1 MECWCTAFVNDQ
13 CFISN
18 SLMNASLHV
27 WSQITNPHH
36 YFVSFRNNTLSYD
49 YPNCNS
55 LAFILY
61 SYQVVEKKKIRVQ
74 YICPVICWEWNWSS
88 FALSPHS
95 ILLSDDR
102 GLQCVANALFC
113 MCHASW
119 TLHTY
124 GLMGLPLSLSLKEF
138 IAQGRTTTTLSS
150 DVGAT

>member
-61 SYQVVEKKKIRVQ
+61 SYQVVEKKRLGCNIFVRSFVGNGIDRHSLCHLTAFCYQ
-74 YICPVICWEWNWSS
+74 MIVACNVWPTHCSVCVTHHGHYIHTGWWVYHSHCPWKSS
-88 FALSPHS
+88 
-95 ILLSDDR
+95 
-102 GLQCVANALFC
+102 
-113 MCHASW
+113 
-119 TLHTY
+119 
-124 GLMGLPLSLSLKEF
+124 
-138 IAQGRTTTTLSS
+138 
-150 DVGAT
+150 